1 MRSLRRRSRNKLPPH
16 LLWEDTA
23 EILTIELFDKDYLNM
38 ISSLTLP
45 CIFVDGHA
53 KMVSSV
59 LNCDFV
65 SMENFTASTALTLRL
80 IDCAA
85 KTIGFVGD
93 KDHCSSFYMRWPAST
108 TAISEVGL
116 PDSGSNSILEQGSD
130 SYGDPD

>member
-1 MRSLRRRSRNKLPPH
+1 
-16 LLWEDTA
+16 
-23 EILTIELFDKDYLNM
+23 M

-65 SMENFTASTALTLRL
+65 SMENFAASTALTLRL

-108 TAISEVGL
+108 TAIPEVGL